1 MAEEETTGRN
11 VALTLPLGALGAALA
26 LGLAAAAYTYLSGG
40 NEEAADSGNSKS
52 GSAKSKSGSM
62 RRKLGLMTVIT
73 LLEND
78 ATRKVVL
85 AVLKAMAR
93 RA

>member
-1 MAEEETTGRN
+1 MAEEDTGSKNRS
-11 VALTLPLGALGAALA
+11 LTLPVGALGAALA
-26 LGLAAAAYTYLSGG
+26 LGLAAAAYNYMSSG
-40 NEEAADSGNSKS
+40 ESSDSAPS
-52 GSAKSKSGSM
+52 KSKSGSM
-62 RRKLGLMTVIT
+62 RKKVGLMTLIT

-85 AVLKAMAR
+85 SVLKAIAK

>member
-1 MAEEETTGRN
+1 MTQEENGSKN
-11 VALTLPLGALGAALA
+11 VSLALPIGAVGAALA
-26 LGLAAAAYTYLSGG
+26 LGLAAAAYNHFSAGDEDDSSG
-40 NEEAADSGNSKS
+40 SKS
-52 GSAKSKSGSM
+52 KTGSM
-62 RRKLGLMTVIT
+62 RKKLGLMTLIT

-85 AVLKAMAR
+85 SVLKAMAR

>member
-1 MAEEETTGRN
+1 MAEEETSGKN
-11 VALTLPLGALGAALA
+11 VALTLPIGALGAALA
-26 LGLAAAAYTYLSGG
+26 LGLAAAAYTYLSGSSEDSG
-40 NEEAADSGNSKS
+40 ESGNSK
-52 GSAKSKSGSM
+52 GKSGSM
-62 RRKLGLMTVIT
+62 RKKLGLMTIIT